1 MPARQARM
9 PFDSVTL
16 IYMVT
21 GDWSRGGSRFGSRGK
36 IIKDKRLVAAMDA
49 IHVAVTGAAGQVAY
63 AMLGRLASGEVF
75 GPNKKVILQL
85 LEIPRDPNAPKDR
98 LQPMDILDG
107 IAMELDDCSFP
118 TLADMVLTDDPAKAF
133 KDCNWALLVGSFPRK
148 QGMERKDLLGI
159 NGKIFVGQ
167 GKALAANAAK
177 DVRILVVGN
186 PCNTNCLVA
195 YHNGRDIPHERWTAM
210 TRLDHNRARSALA
223 RKAGV
228 ANEDVTQVTI
238 WGNHSNTQYPDF
250 TNARIKGKPA
260 TEVITDRSWL
270 ENTFV
275 PQCQNRGAAVIKA
288 RGSSSA
294 LSAANGALDHVKSL
308 VQATPANDWISAA
321 VISNG
326 EYGVPKGLVFGYPC
340 KSDGR
345 GNLTVVEGLKLD
357 AFGKAKF
364 DATLKELLEE
374 REAVKDLIPT

>member
-1 MPARQARM
+1 MADILR
-9 PFDSVTL
+9 
-16 IYMVT
+16 
-21 GDWSRGGSRFGSRGK
+21 
-36 IIKDKRLVAAMDA
+36 
-49 IHVAVTGAAGQVAY
+49 VAVTGAAGQVAY
-63 AMLGRLASGEVF
+63 AMLGRLAAGEVF
-75 GPNKKVILQL
+75 GPKQKIILQM
-85 LEIPRDPNAPKDR
+85 LEITPAMPA
-98 LQPMDILDG
+98 LEG
-107 IAMELDDCSFP
+107 VAMELDDCSFP
-118 TLADMVLTDDPAKAF
+118 TLADMILTDDPARAF

-148 QGMERKDLLGI
+148 QGMQRKDLLGI

-195 YHNGRDIPHERWTAM
+195 YHNGRDIPRERWTAM
-210 TRLDHNRARSALA
+210 TRLDHNRAQSALA

-260 TEVITDRSWL
+260 TEVITDRAWL

-294 LSAANGALDHVKSL
+294 LSAANGAIDHVKSWL
-308 VQATPANDWISAA
+308 VPTPQNNWVSAG
-321 VISNG
+321 VISKG
-326 EYGVPKGLVFGYPC
+326 EYDVPAGLVFSYPC
-340 KSDGR
+340 RCDAK
-345 GNLTVVEGLKLD
+345 GNLTVVEGIKLD
-357 AFGKAKF
+357 AFGKQKF
-364 DATLKELLEE
+364 QATLQELLEE
-374 REAVKDLIPT
+374 REAVRDLLPT